1 MNKMPKPKKK
11 SLQEIIDEMRDLQA
25 QEDDLI
31 QEMENGLGS
40 LTSEDMDEIND
51 LTENI

>member
-1 MNKMPKPKKK
+1 MPKPKKK

-31 QEMENGLGS
+31 QEMENGIGS
-40 LTSEDMDEIND
+40 LISDDLNFIEEDE
-51 LTENI
+51 EN

>member
-1 MNKMPKPKKK
+1 MPKPKKK

-31 QEMENGLGS
+31 QEMENGIGS
-40 LTSEDMDEIND
+40 LISDDLNFIGEDE
-51 LTENI
+51 EN

>member
-1 MNKMPKPKKK
+1 MPKPKKK

-40 LTSEDMDEIND
+40 LTSDD
-51 LTENI
+51 LKFIEHEEN

>member
-1 MNKMPKPKKK
+1 MPKPKKK

-31 QEMENGLGS
+31 QEIENGIGS
-40 LTSEDMDEIND
+40 LISDDLNFIQEDE
-51 LTENI
+51 EN

>member
-1 MNKMPKPKKK
+1 
-11 SLQEIIDEMRDLQA
+11 MRDLQA

>member
-1 MNKMPKPKKK
+1 MPKPKKK

-31 QEMENGLGS
+31 QEIENGLGS
-40 LTSEDMDEIND
+40 LISDD
-51 LTENI
+51 LKFIENEEN